1 MRSECIL
8 FSFHHIHI
16 SFLFRI
22 LQSKSTTTLLHLCS
36 HIFLRLLHPFPSTTH
51 LLGSSNLLY
60 CDMLYRVLVCARPL
74 SLSSNIYPSPLLLS
88 LSLSLSLLFLLSSSF
103 SCYLS
108 LKMKMNSWLYF
119 SLWMDA
125 HEKQTPSFCG

>member
-1 MRSECIL
+1 MRSECIH
-8 FSFHHIHI
+8 FSFHYIHI

-36 HIFLRLLHPFPSTTH
+36 HIFLRLLHPFPSTTR

-60 CDMLYRVLVCARPL
+60 CDMLYRVLLCARPF
-74 SLSSNIYPSPLLLS
+74 SLVTYILLLCF
-88 LSLSLSLLFLLSSSF
+88 SLSLLFWLSSSF

-125 HEKQTPSFCG
+125 HEKQTRSFCG